1 MTNTILEWKNNRL
14 YQFLLLMPII
24 FMPLMVNVRIFP
36 FVAPNEEPKWM
47 LFTLCVL
54 IVATLASSFLWKN
67 KQQIHIPIT
76 ISSALITLF
85 YLLLA
90 ISIWISPNQVEGI
103 IRFSFWVSTL
113 IVFLI
118 AAYAVQRHSQWLETL
133 IWVSMLGLFVFC
145 LRYWYGYM
153 VDYSNPGYNI
163 SVLFSP
169 IGHINFTGDVLIMLI
184 PFTAWVLATHQNL
197 AIRLLAWF
205 SLTTFFTMLL
215 VAASRGALG
224 GVVLGFLFALL
235 ISLPH
240 LLKLKWQ
247 NKHFISAGLLLST
260 LLISWLTFQNLDYK
274 FRDLARMSA
283 SSVDTIKGIEGL
295 KLTPNVEQPPLLG
308 FWMMVT
314 PYIHFDRS
322 SMYASSTAMAFD
334 APWLGQGTGSF
345 PFVYPNFSNR
355 FTDFRDPLSSDRT
368 FTTNP
373 HNMLLQVSTQNGI
386 PAMLIF
392 IGLLSFFWFRLAK
405 TGWQKADP
413 LIIAGSMAISA
424 VIFDAMFNHVFFNP
438 ASLFVFALL
447 GGLWWGRLQTHEQ
460 KKTETKQLSF
470 RGHRVFAGGILV
482 AALLLSVWPTRWV
495 LSEWHVGQAM
505 HQRDLVQMSSHY
517 QKAYDL
523 DPYNFR
529 AVFGIGQTYYRKKDF
544 PQATKYMAWFKEIYP
559 YNTAGLNMLGA
570 LYLLQGQLDPAEKAL
585 KEALRVYPGYQ
596 MAIQNLARVQQLRA
610 AQKRQVLP
618 ILTPR

>member
-1 MTNTILEWKNNRL
+1 MTNTSLDWKNNRL
-14 YQFLLLMPII
+14 YQLLLLTPIL
-24 FMPLMVNVRIFP
+24 FMPLMINVRIFP

-47 LFTLCVL
+47 LFTLCFF
-54 IVATLASSFLWKN
+54 AMTALASRLLWKTR
-67 KQQIHIPIT
+67 QQINIPIT
-76 ISSALITLF
+76 ASSVLITIF

-90 ISIWISPNQVEGI
+90 ISIWVSPNQVEGI
-103 IRFSFWVSTL
+103 IRFSFWLSAFA
-113 IVFLI
+113 VFLI
-118 AAYAVQRHSQWLETL
+118 AAYSVQRHPQWMEAL
-133 IWVSMLGLFVFC
+133 IWACMLGIFIFC
-145 LRYWYGYM
+145 MRYWWGYS
-153 VDYSNPGYNI
+153 VDYAKPGYNI

-169 IGHINFTGDVLIMLI
+169 IGHINFTGDVLIILI

-197 AIRLLAWF
+197 SIRLIAWF
-205 SLTTFFTMLL
+205 SLTSFLTMLL
-215 VAASRGALG
+215 VAASRGPLG
-224 GVVLGFLFALL
+224 GAVLGFFFALL
-235 ISLPH
+235 ISAPH

-247 NKHFISAGLLLST
+247 KKHVISTVLLLST
-260 LLISWLTFQNLDYK
+260 LLSAWITFQNLDYK

-283 SSVDTIKGIEGL
+283 SAKDTLKGEEGL
-295 KLTPNVEQPPLLG
+295 KLTPNVEQPPLLD
-308 FWMMVT
+308 FWVMVT
-314 PYIHFDRS
+314 PYIHFDRA

-345 PFVYPNFSNR
+345 PFVYPDYSNR
-355 FTDFRDPLSSDRT
+355 FTDFRDPLSSART

-373 HNMLLQVSTQNGI
+373 HNMLLQVATQNGF

-405 TGWQKADP
+405 TGWQKGDP
-413 LIIAGSMAISA
+413 LIIAGSMAVSA

-438 ASLFVFALL
+438 ASLFVFAIL
-447 GGLWWGRLQTHEQ
+447 GGFWWGRLQTHE
-460 KKTETKQLSF
+460 KTKENNQYLSF
-470 RGHRVFAGGILV
+470 RAHRVLAGSLLIFV
-482 AALLLSVWPTRWV
+482 LLLSVWPTRWV

-505 HQRDLVQMSSHY
+505 RQGNLTLMSEHY

-544 PQATKYMAWFKEIYP
+544 AQATTYMAWFREIYP

-570 LYLLQGQLDPAEKAL
+570 LHLLQGQLDPAEEAL

-596 MAIQNLARVQQLRA
+596 MALQNLARVAQLKA
-610 AQKRQVLP
+610 MQKRQALP
-618 ILTPR
+618 STTPR